1 MPHAIYIPVY
11 ASSSFSW
18 KDNHGSTEASTL
30 NQIAR
35 LPSFGR
41 DGIYIKS
48 NRTDECLFFEPVFDE
63 DGYDGEFAVFSAE
76 VALDK
81 KVFVTIAMG

>member
-1 MPHAIYIPVY
+1 MPHAPYIPVY

-18 KDNHGSTEASTL
+18 KNDHGSSDASVL
-30 NQIAR
+30 NHIDR
-35 LPSFGR
+35 LPSSGR

-48 NRTDECLFFEPVFDE
+48 DRTGECVFFEPVFDE
-63 DGYDGEFAVFSAE
+63 DGYDGEFAVFSAQ
-76 VALDK
+76 VDPHK